1 MYAIWQYLEYVDT
14 NNLDLTV
21 ICSDSLSSLQ
31 SISDT
36 FNSDP
41 LVENILS
48 TFHWLLCNN
57 QTVIFIWIPSHIGII
72 GNERADE
79 AAREAANSD
88 YADNIPMR
96 QDNIKVH
103 IKHKILTLWQ
113 EKWSEQ
119 NTHLRKIKHTTIP
132 EQHTRTLKRRD
143 QVVITRL
150 RIGHT
155 NMTSSYLL
163 LGQHQPSCDHCR
175 VPLTVEHLLQECPV
189 HERDRQSE

>member
-1 MYAIWQYLEYVDT
+1 MSELEEEPPETY
-14 NNLDLTV
+14 NLGVYEVAPWEMKPPV
-21 ICSDSLSSLQ
+21 IRFDCLKYKKDEAPRQL
-31 SISDT
+31 IYGEIHT
-36 FNSDP
+36 FNPDP

-48 TFHWLLCNN
+48 TLHWLLCNN

-96 QDNIKVH
+96 QDDIKVH

-119 NTHLRKIKHTTIP
+119 NTHLRKVKHTTIP
-132 EQHTRTLKRRD
+132 EQRTRTLKEE
-143 QVVITRL
+143 IK
-150 RIGHT
+150 
-155 NMTSSYLL
+155 
-163 LGQHQPSCDHCR
+163 
-175 VPLTVEHLLQECPV
+175 
-189 HERDRQSE
+189 